1 MRRAVV
7 RSTSTIWA
15 TLWLTLV
22 LAGCGEGLLSGGD
35 PGLVQDDAGVLP
47 PESTSDGMELELDGG
62 PPLLDGKRPDGELPA
77 EDAAAPDP
85 DAGAS
90 AAGTCPQVKITTDG
104 RPANVRPAPNTSGAP
119 VGTLQNGDIVD
130 VLAIT
135 QGETLDGLSTWY
147 KIKSGTLVG
156 YVFET
161 LAACTTQPAPAP
173 TPTPPK
179 SGFYLPFPCGKKV
192 KVTQG
197 NNTSFSHTGLSKY
210 AFDFSLGIGTK
221 MLAMAPGKVS
231 YVYNKTKPGD
241 PCYSGGG
248 PSCITKANLVW
259 VKHADGT
266 QTIYAH
272 LSSVA
277 VSVGQKVSRG
287 QKLGLSGSSGY
298 STGPHAHVARMK
310 TCCQTIPL
318 KFQDVPGTGVPKTGD
333 YVTSGNCP

>member
-1 MRRAVV
+1 MRRPVV
-7 RSTSTIWA
+7 RSKSTLPA
-15 TLWLTLV
+15 LGLLV
-22 LAGCGEGLLSGGD
+22 LLAGCGEGLLSGGD
-35 PGLVQDDAGVLP
+35 PGLVQDDAGILP
-47 PESTSDGMELELDGG
+47 PGSTSDGMELELDGG
-62 PPLLDGKRPDGELPA
+62 QPLMDGELPAPA

-85 DAGAS
+85 DSGAS
-90 AAGTCPQVKITTDG
+90 ASSSCPQVKITTDG

-119 VGTLQNGDIVD
+119 VGTLQNGDVVD

-135 QGETLDGLSTWY
+135 QGEALDGLSTWY

-161 LAACTTQPAPAP
+161 LATCTTQQP
-173 TPTPPK
+173 TPTPTPTK

-277 VSVGQKVSRG
+277 VSVGQTVTRG